1 MKSITTILYSLLLA
15 ICTCFIS
22 SCIKK
27 PDVPPDSSGYDP
39 HLTVTHTIAQ
49 IQAKPQGIA
58 ITSDDVIAG
67 IVVMNDKSGNYFNK
81 IVIQDETGGIEICLD
96 KSHLYNDY
104 PVGRKLYVKCKGL
117 FLGNYNQNL
126 QLGAAIGTDG
136 SVTDIPETLIKDYV
150 VKANYPNIIATDTV
164 SLLTLSSLYTG
175 KQYLN
180 KLVTIRQAEFVM
192 DNVGIPYAQPS
203 DISSSTTLLLQDC
216 TGAHLTLRTSG
227 YAKFQPIGTPAGNG
241 TITGIYTVNNNTPQL
256 YIRDTTDVQFYD
268 VRCDGTLPG
277 PTGCTPIGDI
287 RNLCLSYT
295 DSINVLPAF
304 RISGVVISDKDGGN
318 IAQTNMVLQD
328 GDKGIVIR
336 FPRAHSF
343 LVGDSVMIDVKGGK
357 LSWSSNLL
365 QISNIAIAKAIKIA
379 SGKTIIPRLATIAQI
394 NEHYNDWE
402 STLVKI
408 NSATIT
414 NGGTFSGSKTI
425 NDASGTLILYTRGTA
440 SFASGGIPQ
449 TPRNYTG
456 ILSIF
461 NNTKQL
467 QMRNIGDVE

>member
-1 MKSITTILYSLLLA
+1 
-15 ICTCFIS
+15 
-22 SCIKK
+22 
-27 PDVPPDSSGYDP
+27 
-39 HLTVTHTIAQ
+39 
-49 IQAKPQGIA
+49 
-58 ITSDDVIAG
+58 
-67 IVVMNDKSGNYFNK
+67 
-81 IVIQDETGGIEICLD
+81 
-96 KSHLYNDY
+96 
-104 PVGRKLYVKCKGL
+104 
-117 FLGNYNQNL
+117 
-126 QLGAAIGTDG
+126 
-136 SVTDIPETLIKDYV
+136 
-150 VKANYPNIIATDTV
+150 
-164 SLLTLSSLYTG
+164 
-175 KQYLN
+175 
-180 KLVTIRQAEFVM
+180 
-192 DNVGIPYAQPS
+192 
-203 DISSSTTLLLQDC
+203 
-216 TGAHLTLRTSG
+216 
-227 YAKFQPIGTPAGNG
+227 
-241 TITGIYTVNNNTPQL
+241 
-256 YIRDTTDVQFYD
+256 
-268 VRCDGTLPG
+268 
-277 PTGCTPIGDI
+277 
-287 RNLCLSYT
+287 
-295 DSINVLPAF
+295 VLPAF

-336 FPRAHSF
+336 FPGAHSF

-414 NGGTFSGSKTI
+414 NGGTFSGSKTM

-440 SFASGGIPQ
+440 SFASGGIPH